1 MKVTTSEHNSII
13 VLSLEGNIMGGPD
26 ASMLNGEIHKLLENG
41 KTNIIL
47 NLAGVDAMNSSGLGM
62 LISSMTAIKNADGQL
77 KLAAAS
83 VKIRGLLTMTK
94 LMTFFEHY
102 ETVAEAVKSF
112 S

>member
-1 MKVTTSEHNSII
+1 MKVTADEQNSII

-26 ASMLNGEIHKLLENG
+26 ASMLNEEIHKLLEKG
-41 KTNIIL
+41 KQNIVL
-47 NLAGVDAMNSSGLGM
+47 DLAKVDAMNSSGLGM
-62 LISSMTAIKNADGQL
+62 LISSMTATKNSGGQM

-94 LMTFFEHY
+94 LMAFFEHY
-102 ETVAEAVKSF
+102 DTVTQAVKSF